1 MKQEETTMKKLI
13 ALMMTLCLLCAA
25 VAAVAET
32 TTAETTA
39 EKKEFAFPNGIKFGM
54 SSEEVAA
61 IEGGPGKTDVDH
73 THGGITFDELEY
85 ENVIETRFNNAKV
98 DKHYLFVEGKL
109 IALCIEIE
117 SKDYSYEELK
127 AGFAE
132 IAEFTNPDYDIL
144 GNGIYVLDDEGHP
157 EHNMIAFV
165 KDDIMVLIGSDDE
178 GEDLDLYFVDL
189 TADYIK
195 K

>member
-1 MKQEETTMKKLI
+1 MKKLI

-39 EKKEFAFPNGIKFGM
+39 EKKEFAFPNGVKFGM

-85 ENVIETRFNNAKV
+85 DDIFEERFNNAKV
-98 DKHYLFVEGKL
+98 DKHYLFIDGKL
-109 IALCIEIE
+109 IAICIEI
-117 SKDYSYEELK
+117 KTKYFSYEQLK
-127 AGFAE
+127 ESFAA
-132 IAEFTNPDYDIL
+132 IAEFTEPDYNAL

-157 EHNMIAFV
+157 ENNTIAFV
-165 KDDIMVLIGSDDE
+165 KDDVMVLIALDDD

>member
-1 MKQEETTMKKLI
+1 MKRLI
-13 ALMMTLCLLCAA
+13 ALMMILCLLCAA

-32 TTAETTA
+32 TDD
-39 EKKEFAFPNGIKFGM
+39 KQGLVFPKGVTFGM
-54 SSEEVAA
+54 SPDEVAEA
-61 IEGGPGKTDVDH
+61 EGAPGKTDVEH

-85 ENVIETRFNNAKV
+85 DDIFEERFNNAKV
-98 DKHYLFVEGKL
+98 DKHYLFIDGKL
-109 IALCIEIE
+109 IAICIEI
-117 SKDYSYEELK
+117 KTKFFSYEQLK
-127 AGFAE
+127 ESFAA
-132 IAEFTNPDYDIL
+132 IAEFTEPDYNAL

-157 EHNMIAFV
+157 ENNTIAFV
-165 KDDIMVLIGSDDE
+165 KDDVMVLIALDDD